1 MQTEKYNL
9 IQDSEYIRIF
19 KSNSLVIECKQE
31 RNWYGKVTKDIYID
45 KKLVIRGTQIVAFLN
60 LIYKFKIKQN
70 FLSKE
75 INFIEGTNKLKIEN
89 KVYEKI
95 DSKTFLSLS
104 YSVNL
109 NDLKIC
115 NCKFTSKLL
124 NFSTTTKYE
133 IEFPTENDSNLNT
146 LIYICLI
153 NPEVSV
159 DQKNTTANSGLAQ
172 LGFQANFKVGFVLGS
187 SVFNLYIW
195 LIKSPTGAK
204 PQDVGRNY
212 FQNRTL

>member
-115 NCKFTSKLL
+115 NCKFASKLL

-159 DQKNTTANSGLAQ
+159 D
-172 LGFQANFKVGFVLGS
+172 
-187 SVFNLYIW
+187 
-195 LIKSPTGAK
+195 
-204 PQDVGRNY
+204 
-212 FQNRTL
+212 